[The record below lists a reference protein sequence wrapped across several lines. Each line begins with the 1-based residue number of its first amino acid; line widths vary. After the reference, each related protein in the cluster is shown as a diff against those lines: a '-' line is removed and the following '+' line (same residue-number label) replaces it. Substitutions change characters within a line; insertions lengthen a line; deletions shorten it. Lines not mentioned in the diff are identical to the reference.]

1 MASAA
6 SITGVFT
13 ILDRATGP
21 MRKMEAQAMK
31 TMAAIEGVGGALD
44 QQKNSGYAQETEK
57 LTRGFRNVER
67 SGNLASRAM
76 GLFGRETGKTNKE
89 ANAFVS
95 AMQNIRDVAG
105 GVAGILGGLK
115 FGVLAAGIGVAVQA
129 VGALA
134 GGVVALI
141 PKLADLA
148 GVLAAGPAAAGAFA
162 QGIVTLMV
170 AIKPAMTAIGA
181 GFKEAQKGMDPFAAA
196 MAKLSPQGQS
206 FVKQV
211 IAMRPAL
218 NKLSN
223 AAGIK
228 LFPQLS
234 MSLKDLSKT
243 FPILQRNMT
252 ATGAVFGKAISGLTG
267 DLTTKSRLADINTI
281 MQSNT
286 KVFGIFGQGLRSMVN
301 GLMDLMI
308 AAAPFSEW
316 LIGGIGNW
324 LKFGAASAKAGRET
338 GSIARYLDGTKESL
352 QLFGSILKNVW
363 QLMTALGK
371 AARPLG
377 DRLWGGADRAT
388 RGWADFMKTAE
399 GANKARKW
407 FDSLYE
413 PLHAMG
419 QLAKTASVALFGM
432 TENTSALTETTNALQ
447 GTIPALAE
455 LFTGASEAF
464 GPSVARSLTAISE
477 LLAALPWSPLKIVL
491 DAFTQML
498 VVVTA
503 LVKEVPGLG
512 MVISVLLTVSL
523 GRTLVGALGRMK
535 LFAGAWALVSA
546 NIRKAAVSQ
555 ALFDAASMGG
565 GGGFRATTGP
575 MAGMTGANAPVGGLR
590 GLAGKASG
598 IGGLSRGGA
607 GLGIGLIG
615 AAASMGLGAAIGGDA
630 GSKVSGIGSM
640 ASAGAGVGM
649 IAGPWGA
656 LVGGLAGGVAGA
668 ISSGLFKGADKAK
681 EAGKAAGKDF
691 VAGLG
696 LAGATNP
703 AAYESLEKRV
713 NDRTAAIAKARAAL
727 TGQGVALG
735 TPGARG
741 AAGQTGV
748 RPLVGALD
756 RAEAN
761 SVGAFTASITEPRS
775 DMTLTKT
782 KYVLED
788 TQKMFGQFGV
798 KQKQAGAA
806 AIMQWAKG
814 MESKGQ
820 AVNGFTQ
827 RLFNGLVN
835 KGLID
840 ADRFGGVGKR
850 AMAAF
855 NAELK
860 ADKSKGRLRGL
871 MGEVGRSWDQ
881 LNQELPKKITDANY
895 PQVLDKE
902 ISFLKNKVKNST
914 GSIRE
919 KAKADLAE
927 IRRLARVTARDVNK
941 TFPAGGPQDY
951 KPFDGKTGGP
961 LAPKAPQGKPGGIF
975 TNPFASATPG
985 GPSLMKR
992 VTVPAPSTSA
1002 ATTALKGVQTESRKT
1017 GQGIT
1022 NIADR
1027 TKIARDRIG
1036 THVKGISGIFGT
1048 ESIKILDSANAIIG
1062 ATGADPLTV
1071 RGPGASTGNR
1081 FASGGRIPGAAK
1093 GDHIPL
1099 YGSGGLLGIADGG
1112 ELVVNRHT
1120 EKRVNGMLAG
1130 HGTSLGKEVAGET
1143 RPHFAEGGRIP
1154 GRQISGGGREK
1165 VTQMHRADANM
1176 MLSKE
1181 VGVLNKYISMLQPMK
1196 GLGEFQGKQV
1206 SNWIISV
1213 LKYAQGQ
1220 GWGGSVTSGYRSNAK
1235 QAAIKAGDSR
1245 AAAPGSSNHNSIDYP
1260 GGAVDV
1266 GGFGAKAEGSAL
1278 NSKIGGFKGKNLV
1291 WGDGIKDYGHFSAN
1305 GRAYGG
1311 RLNFAGWHG
1320 KGMNGI
1326 VSGPTL
1332 IGAGEKGRERVTV
1345 TPIQQRAGGKGGGKG
1360 NIEVHIGNIHY
1371 SAKGDVAKAIRE
1383 EMELLSDEL
1392 AMGGSDD

>member
-44 QQKNSGYAQETEK
+44 KQKNSGYAQETEK

-76 GLFGRETGKTNKE
+76 GLFGKETGKTNKE

-286 KVFGIFGQGLRSMVN
+286 KVFGIFGQGLRSAVN

-377 DRLWGGADRAT
+377 DRLWGGADKAT

-399 GANKARKW
+399 GANKARKY

-413 PLHAMG
+413 PLHALG

-491 DAFTQML
+491 DTFTQML
-498 VVVTA
+498 VIVTA

-575 MAGMTGANAPVGGLR
+575 MAGMTGASAPAGGLR

-598 IGGLSRGGA
+598 IGGLSRGAA
-607 GLGIGLIG
+607 GLGIGLGG
-615 AAASMGLGAAIGGDA
+615 AALSMGAGALIGGDA
-630 GSKVSGIGSM
+630 GSKVSSIGSM
-640 ASAGAGVGM
+640 AATGAGVGM

-713 NDRTAAIAKARAAL
+713 NDRTAAVAKARAAL

-741 AAGQTGV
+741 AAGQTGA

-761 SVGAFTASITEPRS
+761 SVGAFTAAITEPRA

-782 KYVLED
+782 KYLLAD
-788 TQKMFGQFGV
+788 TEKRFGQFGV

-820 AVNGFTQ
+820 AVKGFTQ

-871 MGEVGRSWDQ
+871 MGEVGKSWDQ
-881 LNQELPKKITDANY
+881 LNQELPKKITNANY

-902 ISFLKNKVKNST
+902 ISFLKNKVKTST
-914 GSIRE
+914 GAIRE
-919 KAKADLAE
+919 KAKTDLAE
-927 IRRLARVTARDVNK
+927 IRRLARATARDVNK

-961 LAPKAPQGKPGGIF
+961 LAPKPAGGKQPGGIF
-975 TNPFASATPG
+975 ANPFAGAKAPKLPLPNTA
-985 GPSLMKR
+985 
-992 VTVPAPSTSA
+992 PAETKVRA
-1002 ATTALKGVQTESRKT
+1002 ATTRMKGQ
-1017 GQGIT
+1017 
-1022 NIADR
+1022 
-1027 TKIARDRIG
+1027 
-1036 THVKGISGIFGT
+1036 FG
-1048 ESIKILDSANAIIG
+1048 L
-1062 ATGADPLTV
+1062 L
-1071 RGPGASTGNR
+1071 PGAVLTAANKVGTNASTMAGKYNGAIDSMVTKTNSLLAPLGAGSITLGGGQAMGGR
-1081 FASGGRIPGAAK
+1081 LTAGGPVFAAGGRIPGQPK
-1093 GDHIPL
+1093 GDHVPL
-1099 YGSGGLLGIADGG
+1099 VGKGGSLLGIADGG

-1120 EKRVNGMLAG
+1120 EKRINGMLAT
-1130 HGTSLGKEVAGET
+1130 HGTSLGREVAGEKK
-1143 RPHFAEGGRIP
+1143 PHWQTPAFATGGRVEAPVMSGASGALAVGAQTGANAMLRRAAVAANRKIE
-1154 GRQISGGGREK
+1154 REQEKVLASGGGGS
-1165 VTQMHRADANM
+1165 T
-1176 MLSKE
+1176 
-1181 VGVLNKYISMLQPMK
+1181 K
-1196 GLGEFQGKQV
+1196 GLVAQV
-1206 SNWIISV
+1206 LRALAFARAN
-1213 LKYAQGQ
+1213 
-1220 GWGGSVTSGYRSNAK
+1220 GWGGSVRSGFRTYAE
-1235 QAAIKAGDSR
+1235 QAVLYQRFLNGTGNR
-1245 AAAPGSSNHNSIDYP
+1245 AAPPGQSNHEGGRAIDVTDTEAFARAMGRAPARSKLLRGVP
-1260 GGAVDV
+1260 G
-1266 GGFGAKAEGSAL
+1266 EP
-1278 NSKIGGFKGKNLV
+1278 
-1291 WGDGIKDYGHFSAN
+1291 WHFSVTGASM
-1305 GRAYGG
+1305 GA
-1311 RLNFAGWHG
+1311 RLPQFGGWHG
-1320 KGMNGI
+1320 NGMDG
-1326 VSGPTL
+1326 VVRRPTL
-1332 IGAGEKGRERVTV
+1332 IGAGEKGPERVQI
-1345 TPIQQRAGGKGGGKG
+1345 TPVGKRGGGGGKG
-1360 NIEVHIGNIHY
+1360 SIEVHIGNIHY